1 MSDNIY
7 FISMEGKTNYK
18 IGNFAVREDIPLP
31 VYVQDGGKLS
41 LEKINPE
48 NIIGGMLKI
57 LMEDSQN
64 DHLDY
69 YRDFIFSVQPDIEAR
84 LTSGAYEAEQ
94 SEHFKDALDIFRVL
108 LALKPNSLDANL
120 NLAICY
126 DEYSQSLFDKGREQ
140 EALKMEE
147 LAFDF
152 FKIVDEFED
161 KPENALYYLGRFYLY
176 RENYEKSVN
185 YFDEFVRNTTDQ
197 ERKKEVIDVLKNIR
211 DFGVTDSDYQDA
223 VAMIHSDN
231 ESESFGYI
239 ERYIQKF
246 PNSWHGYYLKGLA
259 FRKMEKFNEAIEN
272 LDKALQLNIDSSDI
286 YNELGLC
293 YMNLGVFHK
302 GELNFNKALRKNPED
317 LIILSNL
324 AMLYFKK
331 GDKEEALKYCD
342 IVIEFDPND
351 LYTKNLRKMI
361 DENL

>member
-57 LMEDSQN
+57 LMEDEQN
-64 DHLDY
+64 DHL
-69 YRDFIFSVQPDIEAR
+69 
-84 LTSGAYEAEQ
+84 
-94 SEHFKDALDIFRVL
+94 L